1 MERAA
6 VELGLPIAREAFIDR
21 HYDDG
26 GNLQSRTIVGSVI
39 RDAAIAAERAV
50 RMVLDREILSFSGR
64 RMPTGFESLC
74 IHGDEPTAIAVARAC
89 HDAMRG
95 AGIDV
100 VTIPEMVGGGR

>member
-1 MERAA
+1 MT
-6 VELGLPIAREAFIDR
+6 
-21 HYDDG
+21 G

-39 RDAAIAAERAV
+39 RDAAIAAE